1 MNGKI
6 SPNLEA
12 AHALNENA
20 ESRNVGLVVETRP
33 DMITPQEIVQMRK
46 LGATKVQMGAQ
57 SFDNEILLKN
67 QRGHSVEDTL
77 HASALLRAA
86 GFKIVLHWMPNLLGA
101 NPDTDREDFQRMLD
115 GGFCPDELK
124 IYPTQLL
131 EEAPLYDLWKQGKFT
146 PYTTD
151 VLVNLIADIKPGIP
165 IYTRVN
171 RIVRDI
177 PASYIKAGSRR
188 SSLRQDVQLE
198 LEKRGQR
205 CRCIRCREVRGTVIE
220 PQSLIFEDF
229 LYRASFAE
237 EHFLNYSTPDDR
249 LAGYLR
255 LSFPSDSSDSIFM
268 FQRKELFA
276 LIPEL
281 EDAALIR
288 EVHVYGQSLAIGSE
302 QAGAAQHRGLG
313 TSLLVK
319 AEQIAKNAG
328 YSKLV
333 VIAAVGTRLY
343 YEKRGFIRTGLYMTK
358 EVV

>member
-1 MNGKI
+1 MNGED

-12 AHALNENA
+12 AHALNEKA

-33 DMITPQEIVQMRK
+33 DMINPQEIAQVRK

-57 SFDNEILLKN
+57 SFDNEILSMN

-77 HASALLRAA
+77 HATALLRTA

-101 NPDTDREDFQRMLD
+101 SPESDREDFQRMLD

-146 PYTTD
+146 PYSTD
-151 VLVNLIADIKPGIP
+151 ELVNLIADIKPGIP

-188 SSLRQDVQLE
+188 SSLRQDVQIE
-198 LEKRGQR
+198 LKNRGQH
-205 CRCIRCREVRGTVIE
+205 CRCIRCREVRGAAIE
-220 PQSLIFEDF
+220 PQNLIYEDF
-229 LYRASFAE
+229 IYKAAFAE
-237 EHFLNYSTPDDR
+237 EHFLNYSTPDDL

-255 LSFPSDSSDSIFM
+255 LSISPDSSDPIFTSP
-268 FQRKELFA
+268 KKALFS

-281 EDAALIR
+281 EGAALIR
-288 EVHVYGQSLAIGSE
+288 EVHVYGQSLAIGNE
-302 QAGAAQHRGLG
+302 QAGAAQHSGLG
-313 TSLLVK
+313 TSLLIK
-319 AEQIAKNAG
+319 AEQIAKDAG

-343 YEKRGFIRTGLYMTK
+343 YEKRGFIRSGLYMTK
-358 EVV
+358 EME